1 MVEESWRTGHLKRR
15 DKTQTLWL
23 NSKTIKKMP
32 NKICVSVCMYWKG
45 LKLKLLKGIF
55 VVAKALKWQ
64 IWNGSSWPCVLFS
77 LKTSN
82 KAYFFRDTHSFV
94 QPSGLGLHWC
104 TGDNIYCD
112 KNLQR
117 PQKVTGHQSHTKVWM
132 SQQNIKPHGINK
144 QMRLCVFLCYV

>member
-1 MVEESWRTGHLKRR
+1 MVDESWRTGHLEWR

-64 IWNGSSWPCVLFS
+64 IWNGSSWPYVPFS

-82 KAYFFRDTHSFV
+82 KAYFSEIHIHLYNLLDLAFIGALETISTVTRIYSGPKKSLDTRVTLKSECHSKI
-94 QPSGLGLHWC
+94 SNHMES
-104 TGDNIYCD
+104 T
-112 KNLQR
+112 
-117 PQKVTGHQSHTKVWM
+117 
-132 SQQNIKPHGINK
+132 NK
-144 QMRLCVFLCYV
+144 WGYVFSN